1 MTGRTLV
8 GAAAGIRTRA
18 ASSYPVRVARGER
31 QTAVATAAFVP
42 ETVRYAV
49 ASSERLLQTLTPSAR
64 EVGVHTRALQD
75 QLAVL
80 LPLARQLRDS
90 ATTGVAE
97 HCWAELVELA
107 VATRSMRCSSRA
119 AALGRLRMLTRCVC
133 TLLDRIDAARAADR
147 SPVSA
152 PRRPF
157 QPGRAGGG
165 GTG

>member
-8 GAAAGIRTRA
+8 GAAFGIRARA
-18 ASSYPVRVARGER
+18 ASSYPVCVVRGER
-31 QTAVATAAFVP
+31 PAAVAAAAFVP
-42 ETVRYAV
+42 ERARYAV
-49 ASSERLLQTLTPSAR
+49 ASSERLLQVLTPSSR

-107 VATRSMRCSSRA
+107 VATGSMRCSSRA
-119 AALGRLRMLTRCVC
+119 AALGRLRMLTGCVR
-133 TLLDRIDAARAADR
+133 TLLDRVEAARAADR
-147 SPVSA
+147 SAVSA

-165 GTG
+165 TR